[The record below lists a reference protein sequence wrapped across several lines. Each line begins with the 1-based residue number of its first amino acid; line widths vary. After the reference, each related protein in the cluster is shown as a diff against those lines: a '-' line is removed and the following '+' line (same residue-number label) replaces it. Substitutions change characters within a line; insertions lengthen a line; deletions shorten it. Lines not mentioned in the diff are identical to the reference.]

1 MFYVYHLYP
10 NKYFNFLDIKLKQ
23 NNHLHLPKYGHPRQ
37 RHYKMTDV
45 NADFNPDYHTLVESF
60 PVLYGTEKNGK
71 TRVWIAKIYLKGKS
85 KGVQTQPP
93 APAPAPAFAT
103 IEHGQLEGKLQM
115 TIREYTEGKNI
126 GKKNETTPL
135 QQCIAETKRKWTDK
149 HEKES
154 YQETMNHDQAQAQAL
169 TSAPDPDQPLQH
181 QPSKKYFPMLAH
193 TFVPAAAATAKKNNI
208 EFPCFVQPKLDGLR
222 CIMYRDPVTS
232 ELHCQSRTGSYFDTM
247 DHIKTSLGPVFAKH
261 PNTIFD
267 GELYT
272 TEIPFEE
279 LAGLIKKKK
288 LTPSDKE
295 RLCAIQYHIYDIVDE
310 TKPFEDRHAMIR
322 KIFARHAASSLLS
335 PHSQHPDHMPLF
347 IRLVPT
353 TEAKTPA
360 DFRRQFGEFIE
371 TGYEGIMLRNKK
383 GMYRCNYRSHD
394 LQKYKE
400 FLEDEFPIVGFTQGD
415 GRDKGTIIWI
425 CVTKEGKEFSVRPR
439 GTMEHRRKLF
449 QTGEKY
455 VGKKLTIIYQELTE
469 EGKPRF
475 PVGKDVRD
483 KY

>member
-1 MFYVYHLYP
+1 MSDAATEFDP
-10 NKYFNFLDIKLKQ
+10 E
-23 NNHLHLPKYGHPRQ
+23 
-37 RHYKMTDV
+37 T
-45 NADFNPDYHTLVESF
+45 HTLVQEF

-71 TRVWIAKIYLKGKS
+71 TKVWIAKIYLKGKHTS
-85 KGVQTQPP
+85 ASALASSQIH
-93 APAPAPAFAT
+93 ALAT
-103 IEHGQLEGKLQM
+103 IEHGQLEGKKQL

-154 YQETMNHDQAQAQAL
+154 YQETMTTDQTQTQTQAQASVAA
-169 TSAPDPDQPLQH
+169 TEPSA
-181 QPSKKYFPMLAH
+181 KKYFPMLAH
-193 TFVPAAAATAKKNNI
+193 TFEPATTTAKKNNI
-208 EFPCFVQPKLDGLR
+208 VFPCFVQPKLDGLR
-222 CIMYRDPVTS
+222 CIMYRDSVTG

-247 DHIKTSLGPVFAKH
+247 DHIKTSLTPIFAKH

-288 LTPSDKE
+288 LTPADKD
-295 RLCAIQYHIYDIVDE
+295 RLRAIEYHIYDIIDTQDE
-310 TKPFEDRHAMIR
+310 AKTFEDRHATIR
-322 KIFARHAASSLLS
+322 KIFAQNAASRMAS
-335 PHSQHPDHMPLF
+335 PHAHAPNSDHLPQF

-360 DFRRQFGEFIE
+360 DFRAQFSEFIE
-371 TGYEGIMLRNKK
+371 AGYEGIMLRNKK
-383 GMYRCNYRSHD
+383 GVYRCNYRSHD

-439 GTMEHRRKLF
+439 GSMEHRRKLF

>member
-1 MFYVYHLYP
+1 
-10 NKYFNFLDIKLKQ
+10 
-23 NNHLHLPKYGHPRQ
+23 
-37 RHYKMTDV
+37 MTDV
-45 NADFNPDYHTLVESF
+45 NDDFNPDYHTLVESL
-60 PVLYGTEKNGK
+60 PILYGTEKNGK
-71 TRVWIAKIYLKGKS
+71 TRVWIAKIYLNGKS
-85 KGVQTQPP
+85 KGAQTH
-93 APAPAPAFAT
+93 APAFAT
-103 IEHGQLEGKLQM
+103 IEHGQLDGKLQM

-135 QQCIAETKRKWTDK
+135 QQCISETKRKWTDK

-154 YQETMNHDQAQAQAL
+154 YQDMMMNHDPEKADEQ
-169 TSAPDPDQPLQH
+169 APDPA
-181 QPSKKYFPMLAH
+181 KKYFPMLAH
-193 TFVPAAAATAKKNNI
+193 TFEPANATTTATKKNSI
-208 EFPCFVQPKLDGLR
+208 VFPCFVQPKLDGLR

-232 ELHCQSRTGSYFDTM
+232 DLHCQSRTGSYFETM
-247 DHIKTSLGPVFAKH
+247 DHIKTSLAPVFAKH

-288 LTPSDKE
+288 LTPSDKD
-295 RLCAIQYHIYDIVDE
+295 RLCAIEYHIYDIVDE
-310 TKPFEDRHAMIR
+310 TKSFEERHAMIR
-322 KIFARHAASSLLS
+322 KIFAQNAASKMAS
-335 PHSQHPDHMPLF
+335 PHAHAPDSNHLPQF

-360 DFRRQFGEFIE
+360 DFRALFGEFIE

-400 FLEDEFPIVGFTQGD
+400 FLEDEFSIVGFTQGD

-425 CVTKEGKEFSVRPR
+425 CVTKEGKEFNVRPR

>member
-1 MFYVYHLYP
+1 M
-10 NKYFNFLDIKLKQ
+10 NK
-23 NNHLHLPKYGHPRQ
+23 NNHLHLDPNKDYPAD
-37 RHYKMTDV
+37 MTDQ
-45 NADFNPDYHTLVESF
+45 DFNPYYHTLVESL

-71 TRVWIAKIYLKGKS
+71 TRVWVAKIYLKGKNKS
-85 KGVQTQPP
+85 
-93 APAPAPAFAT
+93 APAHSPAFAT
-103 IEHGQLEGKLQM
+103 IQHGQHDGKLQL

-135 QQCIAETKRKWTDK
+135 QQCISETKRKWTDK

-154 YQETMNHDQAQAQAL
+154 YQETNPDDEVEA
-169 TSAPDPDQPLQH
+169 SASAEADASAASDQPTHQQH
-181 QPSKKYFPMLAH
+181 TKKYFPMLAH
-193 TFVPAAAATAKKNNI
+193 TFEPGTTTAEKNNI
-208 EFPCFVQPKLDGLR
+208 VFPCFVQPKLDGLR
-222 CIMYRDPVTS
+222 CIMYRNPITG
-232 ELHCQSRTGSYFDTM
+232 ELHCQSRTGSYFETT
-247 DHIKTSLGPVFAKH
+247 DHIKTSLAPVFAKH
-261 PNTIFD
+261 PNAIFD

-288 LTPSDKE
+288 LSPDDKE
-295 RLCAIQYHIYDIVDE
+295 RLRAIEYHIYDIVDE

-322 KIFARHAASSLLS
+322 KIFAQNAASRMAS
-335 PHSQHPDHMPLF
+335 PHVHATTPSDHLPQF

-353 TEAKTPA
+353 TEAKTPT
-360 DFRRQFGEFIE
+360 DFKAQFGEFIE
-371 TGYEGIMLRNKK
+371 SGYEGIMLRNKK

-400 FLEDEFPIVGFTQGD
+400 FLEDEFTIVGFTQGL
-415 GRDKGTIIWI
+415 GRDKGTIIWV

>member
-1 MFYVYHLYP
+1 MDVETNQTKPTQH
-10 NKYFNFLDIKLKQ
+10 
-23 NNHLHLPKYGHPRQ
+23 HC
-37 RHYKMTDV
+37 KMTDV
-45 NADFNPDYHTLVESF
+45 NDGFNPDHHTLVESL

-71 TRVWIAKIYLKGKS
+71 TKVWIAKIYLKGKS
-85 KGVQTQPP
+85 KGTQ
-93 APAPAPAFAT
+93 APAFAT
-103 IEHGQLEGKLQM
+103 IEHGQLDGKKQM

-154 YQETMNHDQAQAQAL
+154 YQDRMNHDQAQA
-169 TSAPDPDQPLQH
+169 SASASAHDQPPQD
-181 QPSKKYFPMLAH
+181 QPAKKYFPMLAH
-193 TFVPAAAATAKKNNI
+193 TFEPATTTKKNTI
-208 EFPCFVQPKLDGLR
+208 VFPCFTQPKLDGLR
-222 CIMYRDPVTS
+222 CIMYRDPVTA

-247 DHIKTSLGPVFAKH
+247 DHIKTSLVPVFTKH

-288 LTPSDKE
+288 LTPADKD
-295 RLCAIQYHIYDIVDE
+295 RLCAIEYHIYDVVDE
-310 TKPFEDRHAMIR
+310 TKSFEERHAMIR
-322 KIFARHAASSLLS
+322 KIFAQNAASKMAS
-335 PHSQHPDHMPLF
+335 PHAHAPDSNHMPQF

-360 DFRRQFGEFIE
+360 DFRAQFGEFIE

-400 FLEDEFPIVGFTQGD
+400 FLEDEFSIVGFTQGD

-425 CVTKEGKEFSVRPR
+425 CVTKEGKEFNVRPR

>member
-1 MFYVYHLYP
+1 
-10 NKYFNFLDIKLKQ
+10 
-23 NNHLHLPKYGHPRQ
+23 
-37 RHYKMTDV
+37 MTDS
-45 NADFNPDYHTLVESF
+45 DFNTHYHTLVESL

-71 TRVWIAKIYLKGKS
+71 TRLWIAKIYLKGKN
-85 KGVQTQPP
+85 KGAQTQ
-93 APAPAPAFAT
+93 APAFAT
-103 IEHGQLEGKLQM
+103 IEHGQLDGKLQL

-126 GKKNETTPL
+126 GKKNETTPI

-154 YQETMNHDQAQAQAL
+154 YQETMIHDQAQASA
-169 TSAPDPDQPLQH
+169 SAPDQPPQH
-181 QPSKKYFPMLAH
+181 QSAKKYFPMLAH
-193 TFVPAAAATAKKNNI
+193 TFEPANTTAKKNNI
-208 EFPCFVQPKLDGLR
+208 VFPCFVQPKLDGLR
-222 CIMYRDPVTS
+222 CIMYRDPVTT

-247 DHIKTSLGPVFAKH
+247 DHIKTSLASVFAKH
-261 PNTIFD
+261 PNLVFD

-272 TEIPFEE
+272 TEISFEE

-288 LTPSDKE
+288 LTPADKE
-295 RLCAIQYHIYDIVDE
+295 RLCAIEYHIYDVVDE
-310 TKPFEDRHAMIR
+310 TKPFEDRHAMLR
-322 KIFARHAASSLLS
+322 KIFAQNAASRMAS
-335 PHSQHPDHMPLF
+335 PHAHAHAHMPQF

-360 DFRRQFGEFIE
+360 DFKAQFGEFIE

-400 FLEDEFPIVGFTQGD
+400 FLEDEFSIVGFTQGD

-439 GTMEHRRKLF
+439 GTIEHRRKLF

>member
-1 MFYVYHLYP
+1 MSDAV
-10 NKYFNFLDIKLKQ
+10 
-23 NNHLHLPKYGHPRQ
+23 
-37 RHYKMTDV
+37 TDF
-45 NADFNPDYHTLVESF
+45 DPETHTLVQEF
-60 PVLYGTEKNGK
+60 PILYGTEKNGK
-71 TRVWIAKIYLKGKS
+71 TKVWIAKIYLKGKHTS
-85 KGVQTQPP
+85 ASVLSSSQIH
-93 APAPAPAFAT
+93 ALAT
-103 IEHGQLEGKLQM
+103 IEHGQLEGKKQL
-115 TIREYTEGKNI
+115 TIRDYTEGKNI

-154 YQETMNHDQAQAQAL
+154 YQETMTTDQAQTQAQAQAPA
-169 TSAPDPDQPLQH
+169 TEPSA
-181 QPSKKYFPMLAH
+181 KKYFPMLAH
-193 TFVPAAAATAKKNNI
+193 TFEPATTAAKKNNI
-208 EFPCFVQPKLDGLR
+208 VFPCFVQPKLDGLR
-222 CIMYRDPVTS
+222 CIMYRDPVTG

-247 DHIKTSLGPVFAKH
+247 DHIKTSLVPVFAKH

-288 LTPSDKE
+288 LTPADKE
-295 RLCAIQYHIYDIVDE
+295 RLCAIEYHIYDIVDE
-310 TKPFEDRHAMIR
+310 TKPFEERHAMIR
-322 KIFARHAASSLLS
+322 KIFAQYAASRMAS
-335 PHSQHPDHMPLF
+335 PHAHAHAQAPNSDHMPHL

-360 DFRRQFGEFIE
+360 DFRAQFSEFIE
-371 TGYEGIMLRNKK
+371 AGYEGIMLRNKK
-383 GMYRCNYRSHD
+383 GVYRCNYRSHD

>member
-1 MFYVYHLYP
+1 
-10 NKYFNFLDIKLKQ
+10 
-23 NNHLHLPKYGHPRQ
+23 
-37 RHYKMTDV
+37 MTEV
-45 NADFNPDYHTLVESF
+45 NTDEHTLVQEF

-71 TRVWIAKIYLKGKS
+71 TKVWIAKIFLKGKHATAQ
-85 KGVQTQPP
+85 KQQ
-93 APAPAPAFAT
+93 ADAFAT
-103 IEHGQLEGKLQM
+103 IEHGQQDGKKQL

-149 HEKES
+149 RDKES
-154 YQETMNHDQAQAQAL
+154 YQETI
-169 TSAPDPDQPLQH
+169 PLQGH
-181 QPSKKYFPMLAH
+181 DDDYVQAPTQPTQPTAKKYFPMLAH
-193 TFVPAAAATAKKNNI
+193 TFEPATATATATTATTTTAKKNNI
-208 EFPCFVQPKLDGLR
+208 VFPCFTQPKLDGLR
-222 CIMYRDPVTS
+222 CIMYRDPITT

-247 DHIKTSLGPVFAKH
+247 DHIKTSLAPIFRKH
-261 PNTIFD
+261 PTLVFD

-288 LTPSDKE
+288 LTPNDQE
-295 RLCAIQYHIYDIVDE
+295 RLRAIHYHIYDMIDIE
-310 TKPFEDRHAMIR
+310 NDAKPFEERHATIR
-322 KIFARHAASSLLS
+322 KIFAQNAASRMAS
-335 PHSQHPDHMPLF
+335 PHAHGPNSDHMPQF
-347 IRLVPT
+347 ICLVPT

-360 DFRRQFGEFIE
+360 DFRAQFGVFIE
-371 TGYEGIMLRNKK
+371 QGYEGIMLRNKK
-383 GMYRCNYRSHD
+383 GIYRCNYRSHD

-400 FLEDEFPIVGFTQGD
+400 FLEDEFTIVGFTQGD

-449 QTGEKY
+449 ETGEKY